1 MNSTRLAD
9 RPVGVG
15 DRSRASERVRHRATD
30 SAAFARTAPEPTLRR
45 RTPNSTNTAKED
57 SMKHMYRRIV
67 FALFV
72 ATLPLAAVAQ
82 QVFTLRDVDVFAGP
96 SSEYPPIAEL
106 PPGTSVQLA
115 GCLSDWSWCDVL
127 FANDRGWVYAGDLG
141 YPYQGDRVVIIEYG
155 PRLRLPVVTFSLQ
168 TYWSAHYS
176 ARPWF
181 RERDVWVNRVH
192 IEANR
197 GGPPPHGRQAQGR
210 PQGGGGQAAQPAQP
224 QAAQPAP
231 SDQARRAQPAQPQGR
246 ETQTMRPEER
256 AAKQPQRPQPEA
268 GQAPQGEQR
277 EQRARPSDENRAPP
291 QGMREQPQQ
300 QMQAPERESQKAGR
314 QPEAMQQQ
322 APQAREPA
330 KGRPPE
336 GAQERSEGK
345 RAPDRERPKEEG
357 Q

>member
-1 MNSTRLAD
+1 
-9 RPVGVG
+9 
-15 DRSRASERVRHRATD
+15 
-30 SAAFARTAPEPTLRR
+30 
-45 RTPNSTNTAKED
+45 
-57 SMKHMYRRIV
+57 MKHMYRRIV

-82 QVFTLRDVDVFAGP
+82 QVFTLRDVEVFAGP
-96 SSEYPPIAEL
+96 SSEYPPVAEL

-127 FANDRGWVYAGDLG
+127 FASDRGWVYAGDLG

-210 PQGGGGQAAQPAQP
+210 PEGGGGQAAQPAQP
-224 QAAQPAP
+224 RAAQPAQPQAAQPTQP
-231 SDQARRAQPAQPQGR
+231 SDQARRAQPAQPQGG
-246 ETQTMRPEER
+246 EAMRPEER
-256 AAKQPQRPQPEA
+256 AARQPQRPQPEA
-268 GQAPQGEQR
+268 GQAPRGEQQR

-300 QMQAPERESQKAGR
+300 QMQATERDAQRAGR

-322 APQAREPA
+322 APQADQRA
-330 KGRPPE
+330 KGRQPE
-336 GAQERSEGK
+336 ASQAHEADKEKRSEGK

>member
-1 MNSTRLAD
+1 MEDPMRHIYQRVALA
-9 RPVGVG
+9 
-15 DRSRASERVRHRATD
+15 
-30 SAAFARTAPEPTLRR
+30 L
-45 RTPNSTNTAKED
+45 
-57 SMKHMYRRIV
+57 
-67 FALFV
+67 LV
-72 ATLPLAAVAQ
+72 ATLPLAAIAQ
-82 QVFTLRDVDVFAGP
+82 EAFTLRDVDVFAGP
-96 SSEYPPIAEL
+96 SSEYPPVAQL
-106 PPGTSVQLA
+106 PPGAQVQLA
-115 GCLSDWSWCDVL
+115 GCLSDWSWCDVV

-141 YPYQGDRVVIIEYG
+141 YPYQGSRVVIIENG
-155 PRLRLPVVTFSLQ
+155 PRLRLRTVTFVLDN
-168 TYWSAHYS
+168 YWSAHYRS
-176 ARPWF
+176 RPWF
-181 RERDVWVNRVH
+181 GERTQWASRVH
-192 IEANR
+192 VEANR

-210 PQGGGGQAAQPAQP
+210 PEGSGGQAAQPAQP
-224 QAAQPAP
+224 QAARPAQPQAAQPAQP
-231 SDQARRAQPAQPQGR
+231 PDQARRAQPAQPQGR
-246 ETQTMRPEER
+246 ETETMRPEER

-300 QMQAPERESQKAGR
+300 QMQAPDRDAQKGR